1 MFCIIVIPTRI
12 PVTAIPIQQTAR
24 ENFFKYF
31 LREKKQYQIRLLL
44 LPNANYRKPRL
55 RDNPPV
61 RCTRPTDKPLFRDS
75 DRQRT
80 NPEY

>member
-1 MFCIIVIPTRI
+1 MFCIIIIPIRI
-12 PVTAIPIQQTAR
+12 PVIAIPIQQTAR

-55 RDNPPV
+55 RDNLSV
-61 RCTRPTDKPLFRDS
+61 RCTPTDKPLFRDS
-75 DRQRT
+75 DREPT